1 MPFNEKSRLDT
12 SQVQDRRGRGLGTT
26 MAAGG
31 GGLGVVVLVVALL
44 LGVNPGDLANVVGQA
59 PSASTENVSEIN
71 NLAEECRTG
80 ADANIREDCRVV
92 GFVNS
97 IQAFWT
103 DEFAR
108 RGAEYIP
115 AKTQLF
121 TGSTQAACGYAT
133 AAVGPFYC
141 PGDQMVYL
149 DLAFFDELH
158 TRFGAEGGPFAEA
171 YVLAHEY
178 GHHVQNLTGALDGT
192 GGSGAAG
199 PQSASVQIELQA
211 DCLPPGLPARGPGLR
226 RPSRAPR
233 RTTGRSDWSPCWIAS
248 GPPGWGRRRGSPGRW
263 PWRWR
268 ADPGCRS
275 CLEPGESPGKALA
288 GGGQGFGIVL
298 PAAGRVAIPGLDLG
312 RGPLRG
318 LVAMAGVAGIGGPQG
333 RGLVGRGTRMLW
345 SWGYPRPCRW
355 SGACDTRRNSPPCP
369 PGRGNGGPW

>member
-31 GGLGVVVLVVALL
+31 GGLGLVVLVVALL

-71 NLAEECRTG
+71 NLAEACRTG

-133 AAVGPFYC
+133 SAVGPFYC
-141 PGDQMVYL
+141 PLDQMVYL

-158 TRFGAEGGPFAEA
+158 TRFGAQGGPFAEA

-178 GHHVQNLTGALDGT
+178 GHHVQDLTGALDGT

-199 PQSASVQIELQA
+199 PQSASVQTELQA
-211 DCLPPGLPARGPGLR
+211 DCL
-226 RPSRAPR
+226 
-233 RTTGRSDWSPCWIAS
+233 
-248 GPPGWGRRRGSPGRW
+248 
-263 PWRWR
+263 
-268 ADPGCRS
+268 
-275 CLEPGESPGKALA
+275 
-288 GGGQGFGIVL
+288 
-298 PAAGRVAIPGLDLG
+298 
-312 RGPLRG
+312 
-318 LVAMAGVAGIGGPQG
+318 AGVWAHHATETGYLTQLTDEEIVQSLDAAAAVGDDRIQRETQG
-333 RGLVGRGTRMLW
+333 YVSPESWTHGSSEQREQALKDGLQTGDLAACGTL
-345 SWGYPRPCRW
+345 GQTP
-355 SGACDTRRNSPPCP
+355 
-369 PGRGNGGPW
+369 